1 MLQVLGYSDT
11 DVAEY
16 LYKSK
21 PDIGSFV
28 NYLCKDLSTACSI
41 KPPPVPKVNAFV
53 IDIHVCFLLL
63 IYRD

>member
-21 PDIGSFV
+21 PDIDSLV
-28 NYLCKDLSTACSI
+28 NYLCKDLTTACSA
-41 KPPPVPKVNAFV
+41 KPPPVPKVTAFLV
-53 IDIHVCFLLL
+53 DIQVNSLLTHL
-63 IYRD
+63 